1 MFKSTPENKKR
12 KHSKHFLHHQEPL
25 GSQRADRTYCTS
37 NYGLIEHTATG
48 LEFSLKDEI
57 IINAPPSSDSLT
69 KGQTAGQT
77 NMLVEWDC

>member
-1 MFKSTPENKKR
+1 MHPTVCQQIQLTR
-12 KHSKHFLHHQEPL
+12 
-25 GSQRADRTYCTS
+25 

-48 LEFSLKDEI
+48 LEFSLRDEI

-77 NMLVEWDC
+77 NAGGVGLLEQTLTDR